1 MVVPSTSPAR
11 VAARWERVA
20 TFGGTGDQ
28 RTGSF
33 SIVGHAMQWRVTA
46 TCTDGHL
53 RVDLAGEPSSL
64 AEPVCPG
71 RAFGFSIREGP
82 AVLDVAATGG
92 WEVIVDQQVETP
104 ASEPE
109 LAGMTDASLV
119 ADGDFYGIDQEGTGK
134 AALYRLPDGR
144 RALRFE
150 PFFVTPNTDLFVWLS
165 ETEAPR
171 TSEQA
176 LHSAHVQVQELTATA
191 GAQNYLLPD
200 DVDTTRIR
208 SVVIWCE
215 PVRTAYAA
223 AALARS

>member
-1 MVVPSTSPAR
+1 
-11 VAARWERVA
+11 
-20 TFGGTGDQ
+20 
-28 RTGSF
+28 
-33 SIVGHAMQWRVTA
+33 
-46 TCTDGHL
+46 
-53 RVDLAGEPSSL
+53 
-64 AEPVCPG
+64 
-71 RAFGFSIREGP
+71 GFSIREGP
-82 AVLDVAATGG
+82 AVLEVAATGG
-92 WEVIVDQQVETP
+92 WEVLVDQQVETP

-119 ADGDFYGIDQEGTGK
+119 AEGDFYGIDQEGTGK

-144 RALRFE
+144 RALRLE
-150 PFFVTPNTDLFVWLS
+150 PFVVTPNSDLFVWVS

-200 DVDTTRIR
+200 DIDATRIR